1 MLHLLPPLPKASSIP
16 QRCKN
21 SRRHVHCGSNT
32 HTHTLCVRRRQ
43 RLFTEQNISLCSPPH
58 EFRSSLQPP
67 GGAVFS
73 FLFFF
78 FLSLKLIFNGSECVC
93 SFCRDPVQPHT
104 YKNSVRLRGILASA
118 LASANP
124 GRQRCRRAFV
134 WEVKGGKKEAWKQRG
149 MASRRSGAPRSGTL
163 HSANAKSSIF
173 VCGCHS
179 NAQPKPIKNAKRG
192 RIFEKVFF
200 FRF

>member
-1 MLHLLPPLPKASSIP
+1 M
-16 QRCKN
+16 N
-21 SRRHVHCGSNT
+21 SEAAC
-32 HTHTLCVRRRQ
+32 
-43 RLFTEQNISLCSPPH
+43 
-58 EFRSSLQPP
+58 SLQ
-67 GGAVFS
+67 GELF

-78 FLSLKLIFNGSECVC
+78 FLSFKLISNGSECVC

-104 YKNSVRLRGILASA
+104 YKNSARLRGILASA

-134 WEVKGGKKEAWKQRG
+134 WEVKGGQKEVWKQRG
-149 MASRRSGAPRSGTL
+149 TTIRRSGAPRSGTL

-200 FRF
+200 FFFFFKSHCSEWINNRRSWRNGNDSWRSSRTQICQDCTFHASR